1 MLLIPGILLPAAA
14 ISGIFI
20 YLGNRGGYENTRLLI
35 LRTFMLGAAYQVLAL
50 EVLSLFKAIH
60 WIALATAWLLPGAGI
75 WTHLLLRRTRGH
87 PIPLPHLSAPPRGW
101 EWLLLGILAFILI
114 ATFTVAWVTP
124 PQTWDSLTYH
134 LSRVAHWSQNQSVG
148 HYISGIERQ
157 NSMGIGAELL
167 VLNLYVLTRGD
178 WLANFPQWLAML
190 GSLLGVSLAAGLL
203 GAKPFG
209 QLLAACFAAT
219 LPMGIVQ
226 ASSTATDY
234 LTTFWTL
241 CTAVEVLHYHQ
252 QDKKESLFF
261 ASLAAGLALLTKPI
275 AIPYILPFAVWMA
288 VLLLKRHGWR
298 TGVKWGAVAV
308 MVVGT
313 VNAGYLVRNLVTYGH
328 VANPADLAYHTNQM
342 RNLPGWVSILSR
354 NAGLHA
360 GLPEAHG
367 WNENIFKV
375 VLRTHMLLGLGLE
388 DPETTLVGYFQ
399 VRPPST
405 QEDFASN
412 PYHAYLI
419 LGLSILMLPLRKR
432 IPVKLLLYAAC
443 VTLGFFLF
451 SFMYKWQIFG
461 ARFHL
466 LFFVLFAPAAG
477 VVLSHLKFKPVGAL
491 IATSLMILSF
501 PWLFSIDSRP
511 LLPKD
516 GQGPSILSVSREELY
531 FSNASG
537 VAQGI
542 RAITADLRQQKCS
555 QVGLM
560 LHGDD
565 PEYLFWS
572 MLGAPRDTLRLEW
585 IVAGT
590 PSVRY
595 SREGFHPCAIVCS
608 GCTAEQASLRNLDR
622 QYESSGFT
630 VYMGR

>member
-1 MLLIPGILLPAAA
+1 MHTGILLPIAAM
-14 ISGIFI
+14 SGIFI
-20 YLGNRGGYENTRLLI
+20 YLGNRGGYEHTRLLI

-50 EVLSLFKAIH
+50 EVLSLFEAVN
-60 WIALATAWLLPGAGI
+60 WIALACAWLLPGAGI
-75 WTHLLLRRTRGH
+75 WIHLLRQRRRGH
-87 PIPLPHLSAPPRGW
+87 SILLPNLSAPARGW
-101 EWLLLGILAFILI
+101 EWLLLGILAVVLI

-157 NSMGIGAELL
+157 NSMSIGAELL
-167 VLNLYVLTRGD
+167 VLNLYVLTHGD
-178 WLANFPQWLAML
+178 GLANYPQWLAML
-190 GSLLGVSLAAGLL
+190 GSLLGVSHAAGLL

-234 LTTFWTL
+234 LTTFWTVSA
-241 CTAVEVLHYHQ
+241 AVEVLQFHQ
-252 QDKKESLFF
+252 QERKESLFF

-275 AIPYILPFAVWMA
+275 AVPYILPFAVWMA
-288 VLLLKRHGWR
+288 VLLLTRHGWR
-298 TGVKWGAVAV
+298 TGVKWVAVAV

-313 VNAGYLVRNLVTYGH
+313 INAGYLARNLVTYGH
-328 VANPADLAYHTNQM
+328 IANPADLAYHSNQM

-354 NAGLHA
+354 NAGMHA
-360 GLPEAHG
+360 GLPQAHD
-367 WNENIFKV
+367 WNENIFKL
-375 VLRTHMLLGLGLE
+375 VLRIHILLGLGLE

-405 QEDFASN
+405 QEDFATN

-419 LGLSILMLPLRKR
+419 IGLSSLIIPLRKR
-432 IPVKLLLYAAC
+432 LPGRLLLYAAC
-443 VTLGFFLF
+443 VMLGFIFF
-451 SFMYKWQIFG
+451 SFIYKWQIFG

-477 VVLSHLKFKPVGAL
+477 VVLSHLKFKPVGTLSA
-491 IATSLMILSF
+491 ISLLILSF

-516 GQGPSILSVSREELY
+516 GQGPSILSESREELY

-537 VAQGI
+537 VAPAI
-542 RAITADLRQQKCS
+542 RAITADLRQQECS

-595 SREGFHPCAIVCS
+595 TREVFHPCAIVCS
-608 GCTAEQASLRNLDR
+608 GCTAEQASLRNLDW

-630 VYMGR
+630 LYMNR

>member
-1 MLLIPGILLPAAA
+1 MLQLIGILLQISA
-14 ISGIFI
+14 ISGLFI
-20 YLGNRGGYENTRLLI
+20 YIGNRCRYEHTRLLI
-35 LRTFMLGAAYQVLAL
+35 LRTFMLATAFQVLAL
-50 EVLSLFKAIH
+50 EVLSLFDSVN
-60 WIALATAWLLPGAGI
+60 WFALASAWLLAGAGLWI
-75 WTHLLLRRTRGH
+75 HLLRRRLRGH
-87 PIPLPHLSAPPRGW
+87 PILLPHLSAPGYGW
-101 EWLLLGILAFILI
+101 EWLLLGILAVVLVT
-114 ATFTVAWVTP
+114 TFTVAWVTP

-148 HYISGIERQ
+148 HYVSGIERQ
-157 NSMGIGAELL
+157 NSMSIGAELL
-167 VLNLYVLTRGD
+167 VLNLYVLSRGD
-178 WLANFPQWLAML
+178 RLANFPQWLAML
-190 GSLLGVSLAAGLL
+190 GSLLAVSHAAGLL

-234 LTTFWTL
+234 LTTFWTV
-241 CTAVEVLHYHQ
+241 CTAVEILQYHQ
-252 QDKKESLFF
+252 KDRKESLFF

-275 AIPYILPFAVWMA
+275 AIPYILPFAVWMG
-288 VLLLKRHGWR
+288 VLLLIRQGWR
-298 TGVKWGAVAV
+298 TGVKWVAVAV

-313 VNAGYLVRNLVTYGH
+313 FNAGYLGRNLVTYGH
-328 VANPADLAYHTNQM
+328 IANPADLAYHSNQM

-354 NAGLHA
+354 NAGMHA

-375 VLRTHMLLGLGLE
+375 VLRIHMLIGLGLE
-388 DPETTLVGYFQ
+388 DPKTTLVGYFQ

-405 QEDFASN
+405 QEDFATN

-419 LGLSILMLPLRKR
+419 LGLSMLILPLRKR
-432 IPVKLLLYAAC
+432 IPGKLLLYAAC
-443 VTLGFFLF
+443 VTLGFILF
-451 SFMYKWQIFG
+451 SFIYKWQVFG

-477 VVLSHLKFKPVGAL
+477 VVLSHLKFKLPGAL
-491 IATSLMILSF
+491 IATSLLILSF

-516 GQGPSILSVSREELY
+516 GQGPSIFSETREQLY

-537 VAQGI
+537 VAPAV
-542 RAITADLRQQKCS
+542 RAITADLREQECS

-572 MLGAPRDTLRLEW
+572 MLGAPRDPLSLEW

-595 SREGFHPCAIVCS
+595 SREDFHPCAIICS
-608 GCTAEQASLRNLDR
+608 GCTEEQASLRNLDR
-622 QYESSGFT
+622 QYETSGFT
-630 VYMGR
+630 IYMNR

>member
-1 MLLIPGILLPAAA
+1 MLPLTGILLLTAAM
-14 ISGIFI
+14 SGIFI
-20 YLGNRGGYENTRLLI
+20 YLGNRAGYEHTRLLI
-35 LRTFMLGAAYQVLAL
+35 LRAFMLGAAYQVLAL
-50 EVLSLFKAIH
+50 EVLSLFKAVN
-60 WIALATAWLLPGAGI
+60 WIALASAWLLLGAGI
-75 WTHLLLRRTRGH
+75 WIHLLRRRGRGH
-87 PIPLPHLSAPPRGW
+87 PILLPHLSVPARGW
-101 EWLLLGILAFILI
+101 DWLLWSILAVVLI
-114 ATFTVAWVTP
+114 ATFTVAWLTP

-157 NSMGIGAELL
+157 NSMSIGAELL
-167 VLNLYVLTRGD
+167 VFNLYVLTRGD
-178 WLANFPQWLAML
+178 WLANYPQWLAMV
-190 GSLLGVSLAAGLL
+190 GSLLGVSYAAGLL

-234 LTTFWTL
+234 LTTFWTV
-241 CTAVEVLHYHQ
+241 CTAVEVLQYHQ

-275 AIPYILPFAVWMA
+275 SIPYILPFAVWMA
-288 VLLLKRHGWR
+288 VLLLTRQGWR
-298 TGVKWGAVAV
+298 TGAKWVAVAV

-313 VNAGYLVRNLVTYGH
+313 INAGYLARNLVTYGH
-328 VANPADLAYHTNQM
+328 IANPVDLAYHSNQM
-342 RNLPGWVSILSR
+342 RNLPGLVSILAR
-354 NAGLHA
+354 NAGMHA
-360 GLPEAHG
+360 GLPEAHS

-375 VLRTHMLLGLGLE
+375 VLRIHMLIGLGLE

-399 VRPPST
+399 IRPPST
-405 QEDFASN
+405 QEDFATN

-419 LGLSILMLPLRKR
+419 LGLSILIIPLRKR
-432 IPVKLLLYAAC
+432 LPAKFMLYAAC
-443 VTLGFFLF
+443 VTVGFILF
-451 SFMYKWQIFG
+451 SFIYKWQIFG

-466 LFFVLFAPAAG
+466 LFFVLFAPPAG
-477 VVLSHLKFKPVGAL
+477 VVLSRLKFKLPGAI
-491 IATSLMILSF
+491 IATSLLILSF
-501 PWLFSIDSRP
+501 PWLFNIDSRP

-542 RAITADLRQQKCS
+542 RAITADLQQQECS

-585 IVAGT
+585 IVTGT

-608 GCTAEQASLRNLDR
+608 GCTEEQPSLRNLDR

-630 VYMGR
+630 LYMSR